1 MLKHIVMW
9 KLKEWAEGVSK
20 EENALKIKTRLES
33 LKNEIKEITAI
44 EVGINSNDTA
54 DSNDIVLYSEFK
66 SKEDLVRY
74 LDHPEHKKMGD
85 FIGKVRVERSVVD
98 YEV

>member
-9 KLKEWAEGVSK
+9 KLRDFAEGANK

-33 LKNEIKEITAI
+33 LKNKIKGIKVIEI
-44 EVGINSNDTA
+44 GIDTKNTEE
-54 DSNDIVLYSEFK
+54 SYDIVLYSEFE
-66 SKEDLVRY
+66 SKADLVRY
-74 LDHPEHKKMGD
+74 LDHPEHKKIGD
-85 FIGKVRVERSVVD
+85 FISKVRLERKVVD